1 MSVFYDSHLVLIQST
16 LTGLIMALSI
26 QVPLRMGVFS
36 FAGAGCYGFGAYAT
50 AELVIRKDMGALPA
64 IGLAIV
70 MTAVVGLA
78 LGLLLARLNGLYLAM
93 ATVAF
98 DLIIGVI
105 ALNGG
110 EFTGSSTGLY
120 GVITDFTMSQMYVI
134 TVAVVAL
141 VAFSELGRT
150 GRRSEAVRDDPQ
162 LAASAGVDV
171 RRYRIV
177 AFVVSGALG
186 GLAGA
191 MNVLVRSIIQPLDIG
206 FNLIVLALT
215 MIIVGG
221 ARSWVGAVIGA
232 IVFTWLPDLLSAVG
246 QWQELIYGILVAVA
260 AVFLPRGIHGVLVD
274 GYRWGKR
281 RRRTDQPVSVVPDDD
296 APELLLAEA
305 PPPLV
310 PPPDHRGL
318 PLTATDARGRA

>member
-1 MSVFYDSHLVLIQST
+1 MSLFIDSHLVLIQST
-16 LTGLIMALSI
+16 LTGLLMALSI
-26 QVPLRMGVFS
+26 QIPLRMGVFS
-36 FAGAGCYGFGAYAT
+36 FAGAGCYGFGAYAA

-64 IGLAIV
+64 IGLAII
-70 MTAVVGLA
+70 MTSVIGLI
-78 LGLLLARLNGLYLAM
+78 LGLMLARLNGLYLAM

-120 GVITDFTMSQMYVI
+120 GVITDFTMSQMYII
-134 TVAVVAL
+134 TVVVVAL

-150 GRRSEAVRDDPQ
+150 GRRTEAVRDDPQ
-162 LAASAGVDV
+162 LAASSGIDV

-191 MNVLVRSIIQPLDIG
+191 MNVMVRSIIQPLDIG

-221 ARSWVGAVIGA
+221 ARSWVGAAIGA
-232 IVFTWLPDLLSAVG
+232 VVFTWLPDLLSAVG

-274 GYRWGKR
+274 GYRWEKR
-281 RRRTDQPVSVVPDDD
+281 RRRSDQPEPVAPDDD
-296 APELLLAEA
+296 EPELVLSDAA
-305 PPPLV
+305 PPPT
-310 PPPDHRGL
+310 PPDRHAL
-318 PLTATDARGRA
+318 PRPATDVRG